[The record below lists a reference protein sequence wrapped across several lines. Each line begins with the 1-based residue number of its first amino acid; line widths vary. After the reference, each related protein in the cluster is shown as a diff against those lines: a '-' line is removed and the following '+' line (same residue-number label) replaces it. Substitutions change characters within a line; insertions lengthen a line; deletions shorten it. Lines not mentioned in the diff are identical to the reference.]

1 MANLYD
7 KASFIFTANAYSASR
22 LFSIKPTNGNGDL
35 TFSRAGSKTRVN
47 SSGVIQLISDNIPA
61 LNYSSSLSCP
71 TFLTEP
77 QRTNLIYPSDPSS
90 GGFNDTTFA
99 ANDWGIGFTNKTI
112 LKNTR
117 PSGALFY
124 GTISPTIV
132 SGSTYII
139 SCYVKITDGQAGTP
153 VFGQINNSQG
163 YFAVAGTIITADS
176 SYKKIPLGNN
186 IWRVAASLSSPTSGS
201 NQTGFLRWQQQFTG
215 SNGTGSIEITGLQV
229 EAGGFETSYVPTL
242 AGAVTRIGD
251 QYVIANPISS
261 SVGIEG
267 TWFINIKDNN
277 ATTSDNSAAGIYIG
291 SQLNSG
297 TIGSSIIF
305 RQGGGTSR
313 SDIRLYANAA
323 VTEPTPNA
331 VYILPTD
338 NSKIAIKWSGSFVN
352 IFNNSSKVV
361 TNSPFAATG
370 SLRWLRAGN
379 SGVVGRTFNIDS
391 MALFTTALSDAECIA
406 LTTP

>member
-22 LFSIKPTNGNGDL
+22 LFSIKPTTGNGDL
-35 TFSRAGSKTRVN
+35 TFSRASSKTRVN
-47 SSGVIQLISDNIPA
+47 SSGVIEALATDVPA
-61 LNYSSSLSCP
+61 LNYSTSLSCP
-71 TFLTEP
+71 VLQLEP
-77 QRTNLIYPSDPSS
+77 TRTNLFYPSDPSS
-90 GGFNDTTFA
+90 GGSNATFA
-99 ANDWGIGFTNKTI
+99 ANDWGIGFTNKTT
-112 LKNTR
+112 LNNRKVPTG
-117 PSGALFY
+117 GALFY

-132 SGSTYII
+132 SGSTYTI

-153 VFGQINNSQG
+153 VFGQIPNSQG
-163 YFAVAGTIITADS
+163 YFGIAGTAVTPDS
-176 SYKKIPLGNN
+176 VYKKIPLGNN
-186 IWRVAASLSSPTSGS
+186 IWRIAATWSSPTSGS
-201 NQTGFLRWQQQFTG
+201 NNTGFLRWENQFTG
-215 SNGTGSIEITGLQV
+215 SNGTGSIEISGLQV

-305 RQGGGTSR
+305 RQGGGSSR
-313 SDIRLYANAA
+313 SDIRLYVNAA
-323 VTEPTPNA
+323 TTDPTPNA
-331 VYILPTD
+331 VYIPPTD

-391 MALFTTALSDAECIA
+391 MALFLTALSDAECIA
-406 LTTP
+406 LTT